1 MRHLRL
7 WAAVTALTIGFGA
20 VSGSPDVPARLNA
33 VSAPATATDSGSL
46 NTEQLG
52 KALENLGYKVEPIR
66 GKDGSTEAYKV
77 TFETNGWNYTLIV
90 EISPSGDFIW
100 LTATLGQVNPGAT
113 SAEQLLKIL
122 ATNARI
128 EPALFC
134 IDEKSHILMM
144 QMPINNK
151 NVSQATLL
159 RWINFFCKSIRD
171 TKDVWSPEPIMP
183 KSAADPAR
191 G

>member
-7 WAAVTALTIGFGA
+7 LAVATALTIGFGA
-20 VSGSPDVPARLNA
+20 VSGSSDVPTSLSTA
-33 VSAPATATDSGSL
+33 SAPATATDSGSL

-66 GKDGSTEAYKV
+66 GKDGSTVGYQVKLES
-77 TFETNGWNYTLIV
+77 NGWNYTLLV

-100 LTATLGQVNPGAT
+100 LTATLGQVDPSTAT
-113 SAEQLLKIL
+113 TDQLLKIL
-122 ATNARI
+122 ATNLRI

-134 IDEKSHILMM
+134 IDENSHVLAM

-151 NVSQATLL
+151 NVTQANLL
-159 RWINFFCKSIRD
+159 RWINYFCKSIRD
-171 TKDVWSPEPIMP
+171 TKDVWKPEPIMP
-183 KSAADPAR
+183 KNPA
-191 G
+191 